1 MSKSANA
8 PYRLTVLV
16 TGASGGIGRDLS
28 RLFAAAGH
36 HLLLVARNAA
46 ALDELGAEL
55 SAAHGIR
62 VIPIPADLTDPVA
75 PAAVH
80 HAARELGAEVDVLVN
95 NAGYGLY
102 GRFAETDVETELRM
116 IQLNVAA
123 VTHLTKL
130 FLPPMLTRRSGRI
143 LNVASTAG
151 FQPGPLMAVYYATKS
166 YVLSFSEALAEEL
179 AGSGVTVTTL
189 APGATRTGF
198 QARANVDESRLFRG
212 PTVMD
217 SQAVARAGY
226 EGLMRG
232 ERIVVPGLV
241 NKALVQALRLGPRTL
256 VTRII
261 KAANDRRRRA

>member
-1 MSKSANA
+1 MSNLAA
-8 PYRLTVLV
+8 PPYRPTALV
-16 TGASGGIGRDLS
+16 TGASGGIGRDLAK
-28 RLFAAAGH
+28 LLAAGGH
-36 HLLLVARNAA
+36 HLLLVARSAD

-55 SAAHGIR
+55 AQAHGIR
-62 VIPIPADLTDPVA
+62 ATAIPADLTDPNA

-80 HAARELGAEVDVLVN
+80 RAVRDLGAEVDVLVN

-102 GRFAETDVETELRM
+102 GRFAETDVDTELRM

-130 FLPPMLTRRSGRI
+130 FLPTMLTRRSGRI
-143 LNVASTAG
+143 LNVASTAA
-151 FQPGPLMAVYYATKS
+151 FQPGPLMAVYYATKA

-189 APGATRTGF
+189 APGSTRTGF
-198 QARANVDESRLFRG
+198 QATAKIDQSRLFRG

-217 SQAVARAGY
+217 SDAVARAGY

-232 ERIVVPGLV
+232 ERIVIPGLV

-256 VTRII
+256 VTRLA
-261 KAANDRRRRA
+261 KAANDRR